1 MKKPLLTK
9 PLYFLLGALFL
20 LTSGVNA
27 QQLKKTHDDAPQKG
41 HDLYKKSKIYDS
53 KKGPVGVKPQA
64 VGDRALDRLEYE
76 FRQVQNPFTK
86 TIPQGILDRE
96 AEFSGKIDS
105 TDIQSQMSKT
115 YGGEASKKR
124 FFYFRNR
131 GPANVGGRT
140 RALAIDMRNEN
151 TILAGGVSGGLWR
164 STNSGET
171 WRRVTRKRQSP
182 SITSIVQDPR
192 KYRQNI
198 WYYASGE
205 RYGNSA
211 GAPGAFYQGSGIYK
225 SYNNGRSWFRM
236 RNTSDNDVTS
246 FSSFDLINSL
256 AVHPA
261 NGHVYAATFDGL
273 FRSKNGARSFDE
285 VLPSGFDSQTEVIIT
300 PGGTI
305 YATADIFAGEN
316 AGFFTSQDGDTW
328 TNITPEGLF
337 PSFGRTVMAYDPSDE
352 NRVYFFSYDASNAG
366 EAFLWRYQ
374 ADAETPKEQW
384 VDLTANL
391 PTTIGGRAGNLNLQG
406 AYNMIIKVHPTNPD
420 LIFLGGTNLYRS
432 TTGFTT
438 PTGFDSWIGGY
449 TIFAD
454 SFALYPNHH
463 PDQHNLV
470 FLPSNPNKAISAND
484 GGVQVTEDISI
495 TTEPVS
501 WTSLNNGYI
510 TTQPYAI
517 SIDPEGNSQDVL
529 AGFQDN
535 GTWFTD
541 STNGSDPWE
550 EDFGGDGSF
559 NAIAD
564 GGRTRYVSAQFGV
577 VFRFNFDEAGEF
589 VSFTR
594 VQPAGASGF
603 DFVAPFILDPNND
616 NIMYMPAGDRM
627 WRNND
632 LDGIPLF
639 SNAPTSVN
647 WVEQGQTATPDG
659 SVISG
664 LDVSRFPVANRLYY
678 GTSSGM
684 IFKIENANIDD
695 QPAVDISSGKGLPEG
710 NINQIYVDPNNSDM
724 VVAVFSNYGI
734 QSIFMSRNAGETWQ
748 SISGNL
754 EENKDGSG
762 NGPSVRWFAI
772 SGNNNIYFAGTS
784 TGLYASFYL
793 NGDRT
798 RWYREPAIVG
808 NVVVPQVRTRE
819 DGFIAVAAHGNG
831 IYNAKFYASRSPESK
846 LSVAYLLEDLV
857 LPLSSP
863 DKEVNVKD
871 LFVNSRGRPISVELT
886 NSNPDLVTA
895 VLEDDVIKLSFAP
908 GTEGSAAIGLIAT
921 SGREQ
926 VSEGFTVTLT
936 EFPIYE
942 QNDVAVNSS
951 PSQLIPDFGG
961 ALLQTADD
969 FIVPEGSQW
978 TVNNILAFGGANN
991 SPLLTSA
998 SVAIFTDNGGAP
1010 GEVVYA
1016 SGAVAPTSDPNNP
1029 NLSIDLPDEV
1039 VLQAGTYWLSVYAN
1053 LDFLPD
1059 ATQWFWST
1067 QAGLIG
1073 NESSFRDTADL
1084 FGTGAVDWTARSL
1097 VFGGGPEDQ
1106 IFQIFGTVD
1115 SASTGDT
1122 AVEIA
1127 PSGVAGETAG
1137 DTTPQNLAT
1146 VEPEIVTA
1154 VWPNPSADQFSF
1166 AVKNSVDS
1174 KLSTQIFNIL
1184 GQKVFEQTEVDS
1196 SEPFVWNA
1204 SNSPAG
1210 VYFVKII
1217 GTNTNTDFKIVKK

>member
-1 MKKPLLTK
+1 MKKLLHTK
-9 PLYFLLGALFL
+9 PLFSFFAVFFLLLSGAQ
-20 LTSGVNA
+20 A
-27 QQLKKTHDDAPQKG
+27 QNLKKTHDDAPQKG
-41 HDLYKKSKIYDS
+41 HNLYKQSKIYDS
-53 KKGPVGVKPQA
+53 KKGPVGAKPKA
-64 VGDRALDRLEYE
+64 IGDRAMDRLAYE
-76 FRQVQNPFTK
+76 FRQVQDPFTK
-86 TIPQGILDRE
+86 KIPENILERA

-105 TDIQSQMSKT
+105 TDIQQEMSKT

-124 FFYFRNR
+124 FFYFRGR

-140 RALAIDMRNEN
+140 RALAIDRRNEN

-164 STNSGET
+164 STNAGET
-171 WRRVTRKRQSP
+171 WRRVTRKWQNP
-182 SITSIVQDPR
+182 SITGIVQDPR
-192 KYRQNI
+192 KNRQNI

-246 FSSFDLINSL
+246 ITSFDLINSI

-261 NGHVYAATFDGL
+261 NGDVYAATFDGL
-273 FRSKNGARSFDE
+273 FRSKNGARSFEE

-300 PGGTI
+300 PNGTL
-305 YATADIFAGEN
+305 YGTVDIFGAEN
-316 AGFFTSQDGDTW
+316 AGFYTSQDGDTW

-352 NRVYFFSYDASNAG
+352 NRVFFFSYDLSNAG

-374 ADAETPKEQW
+374 ADAATPEEQW

-391 PTTIGGRAGNLNLQG
+391 PTSIGGVAGDLDLQG

-420 LIFLGGTNLYRS
+420 LVFLGGTNLYRS

-438 PTGFDSWIGGY
+438 PTGFEGWIGGY
-449 TIFAD
+449 TIFSD
-454 SFALYPNHH
+454 SFGLYPNHH

-484 GGVQVTEDISI
+484 GGVQVTEDITI
-495 TTEPVS
+495 NTEPVS
-501 WTSLNNGYI
+501 WTSLNNSYI

-517 SIDPEGNSQDVL
+517 AIDPEGNSRDIV

-535 GTWFTD
+535 GTWFTN
-541 STNGSDPWE
+541 SLNKNDPWE
-550 EDFGGDGSF
+550 EDFGGDGSY

-564 GGRTRYVSAQFGV
+564 GGLTRYVSAQFGV

-594 VQPAGASGF
+594 VQPSGASGF
-603 DFVAPFILDPNND
+603 DFVAPFVLDPIND

-627 WRNND
+627 WRNNN
-632 LDGIPLF
+632 LDEIPLF

-647 WVEQGQTATPDG
+647 WAQQAQTATPDG
-659 SVISG
+659 SIISG
-664 LDVSRFPVANRLYY
+664 LDISKFPVANRLYY
-678 GTSSGM
+678 GTSSGL
-684 IFKIENANIDD
+684 IFKVENANIDD
-695 QPAVDISSGKGLPEG
+695 QPPVDISSGKGLPEG
-710 NINQIYVDPNNSDM
+710 NINQIYVDPTNSDR
-724 VVAVFSNYGI
+724 VIAVFSNYNI
-734 QSIFMSRNAGETWQ
+734 QSIFMSKNAGETWE

-754 EENKDGSG
+754 EENKDGTG

-798 RWYREPAIVG
+798 RWFREPAIVG

-819 DGFIAVAAHGNG
+819 DGFVAVAAHGNG
-831 IYNAKFYASRSPESK
+831 VYNAQFYASPSPEAN
-846 LSVAYLLEDLV
+846 LSTAYLLPDLV
-857 LPLSSP
+857 LPINSA

-871 LFVNSRGRPISVELT
+871 LFVSSRGRPISIEMT

-895 VLEDDVIKLSFAP
+895 VMDGDVISLSFAP
-908 GTEGSAAIGLIAT
+908 DSDGSAAIGLIAT

-926 VSEGFTVTLT
+926 VAEGFTVTLT

-942 QNDVAVNSS
+942 QNDVSTSS
-951 PSQLIPDFGG
+951 APSQLIPDFGG
-961 ALLQTADD
+961 ALLQSADD

-978 TVNNILAFGGANN
+978 TINNIAAFGGANN

-998 SVAIFTDNGGAP
+998 TVVIYEDNGGLP
-1010 GEVVYA
+1010 GAIVYD
-1016 SGAVAPTSDPNNP
+1016 SGAIAPSSAPTNA
-1029 NLSIDLPDEV
+1029 NLGLDLPEQV
-1039 VLQAGTYWLSVYAN
+1039 VLEAGTYWLSVYAN
-1053 LDFLPD
+1053 LNFLPD
-1059 ATQWFWST
+1059 ETQWFWLT

-1073 NESSFRDTADL
+1073 NSNLFRDTADL
-1084 FGTGAVDWTARSL
+1084 FGTGAIDWTPTNL
-1097 VFGGGPEDQ
+1097 VFGGDPEDH

-1115 SASTGDT
+1115 NGSTGDT

-1127 PSGVAGETAG
+1127 PSGIAGQE
-1137 DTTPQNLAT
+1137 DPQSLAT
-1146 VEPEIVTA
+1146 LETEVITA
-1154 VWPNPSADQFSF
+1154 VWPNPSTDEFYF
-1166 AVKNSVDS
+1166 ALKNTEDKKVSA
-1174 KLSTQIFNIL
+1174 QIFNMV
-1184 GQKVFEQTEVDS
+1184 GQKVFEMKGTNS
-1196 SEPFVWNA
+1196 SKPIIWNA

-1210 VYFVKII
+1210 IYFVKIT
-1217 GTNTNTDFKIVKK
+1217 GLNTNENFKIIKK

>member
-1 MKKPLLTK
+1 MKKLLHTTPLFSFFAVF
-9 PLYFLLGALFL
+9 FLLLSGAQ
-20 LTSGVNA
+20 A
-27 QQLKKTHDDAPQKG
+27 QNLKKTHDDAPQKG
-41 HDLYKKSKIYDS
+41 HNLYKQSKIYDS
-53 KKGPVGVKPQA
+53 KKGPVGAKPKA
-64 VGDRALDRLEYE
+64 IGDRAMDRLAYE
-76 FRQVQNPFTK
+76 FRQVQDPFTK
-86 TIPQGILDRE
+86 KIPENILERA

-105 TDIQSQMSKT
+105 TDIQQEMSKT

-124 FFYFRNR
+124 FFYFRGR

-140 RALAIDMRNEN
+140 RALAIDRRNEN

-164 STNSGET
+164 STNAGET
-171 WRRVTRKRQSP
+171 WRRVTRKWQNP
-182 SITSIVQDPR
+182 SITGIVQDPR
-192 KYRQNI
+192 KNRHNI

-246 FSSFDLINSL
+246 ITSFDLINSI

-261 NGHVYAATFDGL
+261 NGDVYAATFDGL
-273 FRSKNGARSFDE
+273 FRSKNGARSFEE

-300 PGGTI
+300 PNGTL
-305 YATADIFAGEN
+305 YGTVDIFGAEN
-316 AGFFTSQDGDTW
+316 AGFYTSQDGDTW

-352 NRVYFFSYDASNAG
+352 NRVFFFSYDLSNAG

-374 ADAETPKEQW
+374 ADAATPEEQW

-391 PTTIGGRAGNLNLQG
+391 PTSIGGVAGDLNLQG

-420 LIFLGGTNLYRS
+420 LVFLGGTNLYRS

-438 PTGFDSWIGGY
+438 PTGFEGWIGGY
-449 TIFAD
+449 TIFSD
-454 SFALYPNHH
+454 SFGLYPNHH

-484 GGVQVTEDISI
+484 GGVQVTEDITI
-495 TTEPVS
+495 NTEPVS
-501 WTSLNNGYI
+501 WTSLNNSYI

-517 SIDPEGNSQDVL
+517 AIDPEGNSRDIV

-535 GTWFTD
+535 GTWFTN
-541 STNGSDPWE
+541 SLNKNDPWE
-550 EDFGGDGSF
+550 EDFGGDGSY

-564 GGRTRYVSAQFGV
+564 GGLTRYVSAQFGV

-594 VQPAGASGF
+594 VQPSGASGF
-603 DFVAPFILDPNND
+603 DFVAPFVLDPIND

-627 WRNND
+627 WRNNN
-632 LDGIPLF
+632 LDEIPLF

-647 WVEQGQTATPDG
+647 WAEQAQTATPDG
-659 SVISG
+659 SIISG
-664 LDVSRFPVANRLYY
+664 LDISKFPVANRLYY
-678 GTSSGM
+678 GTSSGL
-684 IFKIENANIDD
+684 IFKVENANIDD
-695 QPAVDISSGKGLPEG
+695 QPPVDISSGKGLPEG
-710 NINQIYVDPNNSDM
+710 NINQIYVDPTNSDR
-724 VVAVFSNYGI
+724 VIAVFSNYNI
-734 QSIFMSRNAGETWQ
+734 QSLFMSKNAGETWE

-754 EENKDGSG
+754 EENKDGTG

-798 RWYREPAIVG
+798 RWFREPAIVG

-819 DGFIAVAAHGNG
+819 DGFVAVAAHGNG
-831 IYNAKFYASRSPESK
+831 VYNAQFYASPSPEAN
-846 LSVAYLLEDLV
+846 LSTAYLLPDLV
-857 LPLSSP
+857 LPINSA

-871 LFVNSRGRPISVELT
+871 LFVSSRGRPISIEMT

-895 VLEDDVIKLSFAP
+895 VMDGDVISLSFAP
-908 GTEGSAAIGLIAT
+908 DSDGSAAIGLIAT

-926 VSEGFTVTLT
+926 VAEGFTVTLT

-942 QNDVAVNSS
+942 QNDVSTSS
-951 PSQLIPDFGG
+951 APSQLIPDFGG
-961 ALLQTADD
+961 ALLQSADD

-978 TVNNILAFGGANN
+978 TINNIAAFGGANN

-998 SVAIFTDNGGAP
+998 TVVIYEDNGGLP
-1010 GEVVYA
+1010 GAIVYD
-1016 SGAVAPTSDPNNP
+1016 SGAIAPSSAPTNA
-1029 NLSIDLPDEV
+1029 NLGLDLPEQV
-1039 VLQAGTYWLSVYAN
+1039 VLEAGTYWLSVYAN
-1053 LDFLPD
+1053 LNFLPD
-1059 ATQWFWST
+1059 ETQWFWLT

-1073 NESSFRDTADL
+1073 NSNLFRDTADL
-1084 FGTGAVDWTARSL
+1084 FGTGAIDWTPTNL
-1097 VFGGGPEDQ
+1097 VFGGDPEDH

-1115 SASTGDT
+1115 NGSTGDT

-1127 PSGVAGETAG
+1127 PSGIAGQE
-1137 DTTPQNLAT
+1137 DPQSLAT
-1146 VEPEIVTA
+1146 LETEVITA
-1154 VWPNPSADQFSF
+1154 VWPNPSTDEFYF
-1166 AVKNSVDS
+1166 ALKNTEDKKVSA
-1174 KLSTQIFNIL
+1174 QIFNMV
-1184 GQKVFEQTEVDS
+1184 GQKVFEMEGTNS
-1196 SEPFVWNA
+1196 SKPIIWNA

-1210 VYFVKII
+1210 IYFVKIT
-1217 GTNTNTDFKIVKK
+1217 GLNTNENFKIIKK